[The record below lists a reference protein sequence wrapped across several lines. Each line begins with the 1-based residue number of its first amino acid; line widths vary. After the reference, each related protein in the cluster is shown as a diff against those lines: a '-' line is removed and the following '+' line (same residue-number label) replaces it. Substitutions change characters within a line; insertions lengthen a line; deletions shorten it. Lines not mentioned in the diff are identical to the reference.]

1 VHDLRMK
8 RALLVVVLTACGSD
22 SSPEKPPID
31 APDEVVPDG
40 PPDAP
45 MPPDFIL
52 TSTAYAEGGTIPAAQ
67 SCDGANESPP
77 LSWSAGP
84 AGTMSYAIIFTD
96 KNNALLHWAIWDIP
110 GSATGL
116 PANVEK
122 MFMPSNVSG
131 AKQSSYQAATKG
143 YLGPCPMPSGTTHTY
158 EHVVYAI
165 DVASLPSTSMMTTPG
180 QAKTA
185 IDAHYLASSKLS
197 GMYTKQ

>member
-1 VHDLRMK
+1 MK

-22 SSPEKPPID
+22 SNPEKPPID
-31 APDEVVPDG
+31 APDEDVIPDG

-52 TSTAYAEGGTIPAAQ
+52 TSSAYAEGGTIPAAQ

-77 LSWSAGP
+77 LTWTAGP
-84 AGTMSYAIIFTD
+84 AGTLSYAIIFTD

-122 MFMPSNVSG
+122 MFMPTNVTG

-143 YLGPCPMPSGTTHTY
+143 YLGPCPMPSGTMHTY

-165 DVASLPSTSMMTTPG
+165 DVATLPGTTMATTPG
-180 QAKTA
+180 QAKSI
-185 IDAHYLASSKLS
+185 IDAHDLASAKLS